1 MNRHGRRH
9 VVATHA
15 KTISMTGSDGIQS
28 CRNLLHKDDCLRTPQ
43 SWQNDLQQM
52 TPSARLVCLLLEGM
66 NQLLG
71 HSDVRRQL
79 SENTIR
85 RLRV

>member
-43 SWQNDLQQM
+43 SWQNDLQQINDSECAVSLFASGRHE
-52 TPSARLVCLLLEGM
+52 SASGTL
-66 NQLLG
+66 
-71 HSDVRRQL
+71 RRPTAV
-79 SENTIR
+79 E
-85 RLRV
+85 